1 VDSSNEN
8 GELETNDTDYAYDY
22 LMMPRTVKELA
33 AVSMKA
39 LKLIYSLF
47 ISFEA
52 DFMYECLCGLY
63 ASGSDFYYR
72 LKVVLENGY
81 TTKNFFNH
89 TIWD

>member
-39 LKLIYSLF
+39 LKLIGTEYELDYQEVKRTSWMDYRYS
-47 ISFEA
+47 I
-52 DFMYECLCGLY
+52 
-63 ASGSDFYYR
+63 
-72 LKVVLENGY
+72 
-81 TTKNFFNH
+81 
-89 TIWD
+89 